1 VVRDTA
7 LTFSSVIHLVIMLI
21 WCLLLQGRSIGNT
34 SRLQLAREEVGEAV
48 SVGWWG
54 FDGEMWEVVDWG

>member
-1 VVRDTA
+1 M
-7 LTFSSVIHLVIMLI
+7 VIMLI

-54 FDGEMWEVVDWG
+54 FDGEMWGVVDWG